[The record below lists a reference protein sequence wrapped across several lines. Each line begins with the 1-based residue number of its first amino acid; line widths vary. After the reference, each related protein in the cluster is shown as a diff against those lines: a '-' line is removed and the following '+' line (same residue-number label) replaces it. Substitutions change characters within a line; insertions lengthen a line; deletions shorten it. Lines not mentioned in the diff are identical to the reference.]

1 MVLSRAQLAAM
12 PRRTP
17 TQIAEEAYQASRG
30 TRRYAD
36 TVGPAGIPIPDPR
49 TGWRATSDGKLLQRI
64 IYAAFVD
71 YRASIITPEREAA
84 MADILAE
91 ALAVAFPPSDMMV
104 LRRYDLAAVRG
115 RIAVE
120 LGRAGFKMVELPE
133 PILLPNGKGSFHTG
147 SGSGL
152 PLPAAA
158 MPFFDDTV
166 AIDDLKTPEF
176 MNAQHWPG
184 QVKSR
189 EQRWPFW
196 REIEAAWPRIGAW
209 MSAQRVSA

>member
-1 MVLSRAQLAAM
+1 MAISRAELASM

-17 TQIAEEAYQASRG
+17 TQIAEEAYQASRA

-36 TVGPAGIPIPDPR
+36 TVGPAGMPIPDPR
-49 TGWRATSDGKLLQRI
+49 TAWRATTDGKLLQRI
-64 IYAAFVD
+64 IRAAFAD

-104 LRRYDLAAVRG
+104 LRRYELAGVRG
-115 RIAVE
+115 RTSVE
-120 LGRAGFKMVELPE
+120 LGRFGFKTVELPE
-133 PILLPNGKGSFHTG
+133 PMLLPNGKGSFHTG

-152 PLPAAA
+152 ALPAAA
-158 MPFFDDTV
+158 MPFFDDSAAV
-166 AIDDLKTPEF
+166 DDLKTPEF

-184 QVKSR
+184 QVKAR

-209 MSAQRVSA
+209 MAKERAA